1 MESHHHESSSADD
14 AWKIFNR
21 DTEAGRLLSRLYGVS
36 PAGKVSYPKQQRRRR
51 RVTDSKANEETS
63 QKWRTTG
70 VVRSW
75 NKTVEEEKE
84 KERTTNIAR
93 ALSIN
98 VPKVGRSAS
107 VASKIANLKIDT
119 VPRRKTEVDS
129 RGAIQEAKHKQKLY
143 RPPHA
148 HNFSSETEKKRLQRM
163 MTDGKQG
170 LQKELAISP
179 PKPKS
184 RSGEDA
190 RPSTLFDQIY
200 QEILERRKFQLQ
212 METSGAGATTRDS
225 TVYEIK
231 ERLEQLKKIDFQ
243 RAKVVVQNGLGES
256 SFLFNKT
263 SAYDNVH
270 WKS

>member
-1 MESHHHESSSADD
+1 MESSSADD

-36 PAGKVSYPKQQRRRR
+36 PAGKVSYPKQRRRRR
-51 RVTDSKANEETS
+51 RVTDSQANSEETR
-63 QKWRTTG
+63 QTWRTTGG

-93 ALSIN
+93 ALSLN
-98 VPKVGRSAS
+98 VPKVGRSSS
-107 VASKIANLKIDT
+107 VACNFTSLKIDT
-119 VPRRKTEVDS
+119 VPRRKTELDS

-170 LQKELAISP
+170 LQKLAISP

-243 RAKVVVQNGLGES
+243 RAKMIVQNGLGER
-256 SFLFNKT
+256 SFLFNET